1 MSDEADIQIRVRSD
15 PRYLSVVRSAVEEA
29 ARRLGFT
36 DDAAHKIVLAVD
48 EALTN
53 VIRHGYG
60 GRTDGAIVLSINP
73 VTQNGKRGV
82 EFNVFDRCSV
92 TDLSKIKARDMKD
105 VKPGGLGVHIIQEVM
120 DHVDYRLRDDGPGLH
135 LRMIKLGAADP
146 K

>member
-15 PRYLSVVRSAVEEA
+15 PRYLSVVRNAVEEA
-29 ARRLGFT
+29 ARRMGFA
-36 DDAAHKIVLAVD
+36 DDVAHKIVLAVD

-60 GRTDGAIVLSINP
+60 NRTDGAIVLTIKP
-73 VTQNGKRGV
+73 VTQSGRHGA

-92 TDLSKIKARDMKD
+92 TDLSRIKARDIAE
-105 VKPGGLGVHIIQEVM
+105 VKAGGLGVHIIREVM

-135 LRMIKLGAADP
+135 LRMVKLGADKPA
-146 K
+146 